1 MNEDQEDE
9 EGAGQFKLVQEQEK
23 PHDDEEEE
31 DPSDED
37 DVYADALIA
46 KLQTSGMPIKK
57 WVDLKIKIWSFYTL
71 KNVSKTDQANSKR
84 PHAPRSED
92 LAWHWSCD
100 GRFLYL
106 FLVGTLFMVV

>member
-1 MNEDQEDE
+1 MYSLFFCPKQETLGAALVVKLDLNEDQDEE

-57 WVDLKIKIWSFYTL
+57 
-71 KNVSKTDQANSKR
+71 
-84 PHAPRSED
+84 
-92 LAWHWSCD
+92 
-100 GRFLYL
+100 
-106 FLVGTLFMVV
+106 